1 MTSPLDLR
9 QAFGHFGTG
18 VAIIGLHDRENRPVG
33 LTVNSFASVSLEPAL
48 LSWCL
53 ANESQLYADVAAA
66 SRFSVN
72 ILAADQIELS
82 NRMAGP
88 GNHIF
93 EADEIETV
101 YGSNGTNGPN
111 GPNGVAPNVKGAL
124 AQFDCHIH
132 NKVEAGDHLMLIGG
146 IDGVRNCGD
155 QRAPL
160 IYFRGTYAALA
171 EGA

>member
-18 VAIIGLHDRENRPVG
+18 VAIIGFHDRENRPVG
-33 LTVNSFASVSLEPAL
+33 LTINSFASVSLEPAL

-53 ANESQLYADVAAA
+53 ANESQLYADVAAV

-82 NRMAGP
+82 NRMAGS
-88 GNHIF
+88 GSHIF
-93 EADEIETV
+93 ETDEIE
-101 YGSNGTNGPN
+101 SINGG
-111 GPNGVAPNVKGAL
+111 APALKGAL

-132 NKVEAGDHLMLIGG
+132 DKVEAGDHLMLIGG
-146 IDGVRNCGD
+146 IDGVRHCSD

-160 IYFRGTYAALA
+160 IYFRGAYTALA

>member
-1 MTSPLDLR
+1 MTRPLDLR

-18 VAIIGLHDRENRPVG
+18 VAIVGFHDRENRPVG
-33 LTVNSFASVSLEPAL
+33 LTINSFASVSLDPAL

-53 ANESQLYADVAAA
+53 ANESQLYADVAAV

-82 NRMAGP
+82 NRMAGS
-88 GNHIF
+88 GSHIF
-93 EADEIETV
+93 KADEIE
-101 YGSNGTNGPN
+101 STNGGTP
-111 GPNGVAPNVKGAL
+111 ALKGAL

-132 NKVEAGDHLMLIGG
+132 DKVEAGDHLMLIGG
-146 IDGVRNCGD
+146 IDGVRHCSD

-160 IYFRGTYAALA
+160 IYFRGAYTALA

>member
-33 LTVNSFASVSLEPAL
+33 LTINSFASVSLEPAL

-53 ANESQLYADVAAA
+53 ANESQLYADVAAV

-82 NRMAGP
+82 NRMAGS
-88 GNHIF
+88 GSHIF
-93 EADEIETV
+93 EADEIE
-101 YGSNGTNGPN
+101 SINGG
-111 GPNGVAPNVKGAL
+111 APALKGAL

-132 NKVEAGDHLMLIGG
+132 DKVEAGDHLMLIGG
-146 IDGVRNCGD
+146 IDGVRHCSD

-160 IYFRGTYAALA
+160 IYFRGAYTALA

>member
-18 VAIIGLHDRENRPVG
+18 VAIIGFHDRENRPVG
-33 LTVNSFASVSLEPAL
+33 LTINSFASVSLEPAL

-53 ANESQLYADVAAA
+53 ANESQLYADVAAV

-82 NRMAGP
+82 NRMAGS
-88 GNHIF
+88 GSHIF
-93 EADEIETV
+93 EADEIENIN
-101 YGSNGTNGPN
+101 GS
-111 GPNGVAPNVKGAL
+111 APALKGAL

-132 NKVEAGDHLMLIGG
+132 DKVEAGDHLMLIGG
-146 IDGVRNCGD
+146 IDGVRHCSD

-160 IYFRGTYAALA
+160 IYFRGAYTALA

>member
-18 VAIIGLHDRENRPVG
+18 VAIIGFHDRENRPVG
-33 LTVNSFASVSLEPAL
+33 LTINSFASVSLEPAL

-53 ANESQLYADVAAA
+53 ANESQLYADVAAV

-82 NRMAGP
+82 NRMAGS
-88 GNHIF
+88 GSHIF
-93 EADEIETV
+93 EAYEIE
-101 YGSNGTNGPN
+101 SINGG
-111 GPNGVAPNVKGAL
+111 APALKGAL

-132 NKVEAGDHLMLIGG
+132 DKVEAGDHLMLIGG
-146 IDGVRNCGD
+146 IDGVRHCSD

-160 IYFRGTYAALA
+160 IYFRGAYTALA

>member
-18 VAIIGLHDRENRPVG
+18 VAIIGFHDREIRRVG
-33 LTVNSFASVSLEPAL
+33 LTIHSFASVSLEPAL

-111 GPNGVAPNVKGAL
+111 GVAPNVKGAL

-146 IDGVRNCGD
+146 IDGVRHCSD

-160 IYFRGTYAALA
+160 IYFRGAYTALA